1 MKKLNSTTTILLSVI
16 LILSGIGFVYLI
28 YEIWNIFGF
37 WRLTLTGVIEVLA
50 SIIFLQFLG
59 SAKSESNGVVIYN
72 PKEWPKL
79 LGIAV
84 FIGVAYYLYDYI
96 EKKEDLSEL
105 EYYYGLS
112 YLIILS
118 LVPTL
123 IFLYKL
129 IRDSRDYVKI
139 NNGVLSYKDNR
150 VSEEFN
156 LSDIE
161 SCESKNNG
169 VLLNLKDKTTHFIPL
184 KKMNFNFRDRLN
196 LTSELDDII
205 KQMKK

>member
-1 MKKLNSTTTILLSVI
+1 MKKLNSTTTILLSVL

-84 FIGVAYYLYDYI
+84 FIGVAYYLY
-96 EKKEDLSEL
+96 EKKKKKEDLSEL

-129 IRDSRDYVKI
+129 VRDSRDYVKI

-205 KQMKK
+205 KHKKK

>member
-1 MKKLNSTTTILLSVI
+1 MKKLNNTTTIFLSI
-16 LILSGIGFVYLI
+16 LLILAGIGFVYLI
-28 YEIWNIFGF
+28 YEIWTLFGF
-37 WRLTLTGVIEVLA
+37 WRLTLTGVIEILA

-59 SAKSESNGVVIYN
+59 SAKSESNGVLIYN

-84 FIGVAYYLYDYI
+84 FVGVAYYLYDYI
-96 EKKEDLSEL
+96 EKKDNLSDL

-150 VSEEFN
+150 VKEEFN

-169 VLLNLKDKTTHFIPL
+169 VLLNLKDKTTHLIPL
-184 KKMNFNFRDRLN
+184 KQMNFNFKDRLN
-196 LTSELDDII
+196 LISELDDII